1 MDVEAVT
8 VREGLTIGDLMESTT
23 KLEGEELA
31 DDDCSRVS
39 FDNLVRELSKLD
51 CFIFLDF
58 VVRITGQK

>member
-8 VREGLTIGDLMESTT
+8 VREDLTIGDLMEPTT
-23 KLEGEELA
+23 KLEGEELS

-39 FDNLVRELSKLD
+39 FDNLVRELSELD

>member
-8 VREGLTIGDLMESTT
+8 VREDLTIGDLMEPTT
-23 KLEGEELA
+23 KLEGEEFS
-31 DDDCSRVS
+31 DVDCSSV
-39 FDNLVRELSKLD
+39 DNLVRELSKLD